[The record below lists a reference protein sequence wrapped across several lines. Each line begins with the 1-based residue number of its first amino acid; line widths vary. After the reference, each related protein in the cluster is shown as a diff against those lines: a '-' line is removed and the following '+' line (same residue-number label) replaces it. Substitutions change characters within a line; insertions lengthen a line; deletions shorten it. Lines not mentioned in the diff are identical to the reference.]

1 MTADPFYSCL
11 QNIFFSIWASL
22 TNYVYAITVIVYQLY
37 ITNLNLF
44 AKSFNIS
51 LYKENEKHL
60 VLTKI

>member
-1 MTADPFYSCL
+1 MHA
-11 QNIFFSIWASL
+11 
-22 TNYVYAITVIVYQLY
+22 YATTMILYQLY

-60 VLTKI
+60 VLTMI